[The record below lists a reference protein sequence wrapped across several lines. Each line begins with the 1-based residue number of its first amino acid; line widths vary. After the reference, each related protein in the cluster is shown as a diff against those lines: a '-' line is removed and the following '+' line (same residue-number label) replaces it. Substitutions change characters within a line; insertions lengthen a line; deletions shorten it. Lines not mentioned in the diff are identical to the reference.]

1 MLKKVA
7 HVVKARLPGMLTPY
21 HAPWWMADFLR
32 RRLVG
37 LRSTLGAQWTDLIV
51 DDYIQQTR
59 NIKKDRIDDELV
71 ARFLLSTYEYYEVGL
86 DSNIPFEQRPA
97 SLLYAHFQR
106 LLKRPDGPKTVLDIG
121 VGNAEFLTRLAEEF
135 PDVQF
140 IGMDF
145 VIPPEAKAK
154 NVKLVKGY
162 ALDDMEKL
170 GQVDCVFTQFTSV
183 NILPLEL
190 ENYFRLY
197 RRMGV
202 KWVLCNEPTRR
213 RARIETN
220 STLGPRY
227 LGAKMWAHNY
237 PRVATENGYAIEHF
251 SCQHWSKHIEPRY
264 NRIRSDTYIVQM
276 IARLQD

>member
-7 HVVKARLPGMLTPY
+7 HVAKARLPQMFTPY
-21 HAPWWMADFLR
+21 HASWWIADFLR

-37 LRSTLGAQWTDLIV
+37 LRSVLGAQWADLIA

-59 NIKKDRIDDELV
+59 YIYKDRIDDELV
-71 ARFLLSTYEYYEVGL
+71 ARFLLSTYEYYEAGL
-86 DSNIPFEQRPA
+86 DSNTPFAQRPA
-97 SLLYAHFQR
+97 SLLYSHFQR
-106 LLKRPDGPKTVLDIG
+106 LLSRPDGPKSVLDIG
-121 VGNAEFLTRLAEEF
+121 CGNAEFLTRLAEEF
-135 PDVQF
+135 PDIQF

-145 VIPPEAKAK
+145 LIPPEAKAK
-154 NVKLVKGY
+154 NVRLVKGY

-190 ENYFRLY
+190 ENYFKLY
-197 RRMGV
+197 KRMGV
-202 KWVLCNEPTRR
+202 KWVLFNEPTRR
-213 RARIETN
+213 RARVALD
-220 STLGPRY
+220 SDHGPRY

-237 PRVATENGYAIEHF
+237 PRVARQGGYAIEHF
-251 SCQHWSKHIEPRY
+251 TCQHWSKHIEPRY
-264 NRIRSDTYIVQM
+264 NRVRKDTFIVQM

>member
-1 MLKKVA
+1 MLNKVA
-7 HVVKARLPGMLTPY
+7 HVLRARLPHMFTPY
-21 HAPWWMADFLR
+21 HAAWWMADFLR
-32 RRLVG
+32 RRMVG
-37 LRSTLGAQWTDLIV
+37 LRSLLGAEWTDLIAS
-51 DDYIQQTR
+51 DYVQQTR
-59 NIKKDRIDDELV
+59 NIHKDRIDDELV
-71 ARFLLSTYEYYEVGL
+71 TRFLLSTYEYYEVGL
-86 DSNIPFEQRPA
+86 DSHIPFEQRPA

-135 PDVQF
+135 PDIQF

-154 NVKLVKGY
+154 NVRLVKGY

-190 ENYFRLY
+190 ESYFKLY
-197 RRMGV
+197 KRMGV
-202 KWVLCNEPTRR
+202 KWVLFNEPTRR
-213 RARIETN
+213 REKVPVN
-220 STLGPRY
+220 SDRGSRY
-227 LGAKMWAHNY
+227 LGAKMWSHNY
-237 PRVATENGYAIEHF
+237 PRVARQGGYTVEHF
-251 SCQHWSKHIEPRY
+251 TCNHWSKHIEPRY
-264 NRIRSDTYIVQM
+264 NRVRKDTYIVQM